1 MTSPQIVLTGASGF
15 IGSKV
20 LRRVLDQNPASGVR
34 AVVRGRPPEGFDQA
48 RLHWFQGD
56 LTRPGTLEGLCEG
69 ADVVLHLASRIAGTE
84 PECAAVNADGT
95 AALVEEARR
104 GGVRRIV
111 QLSTAAVYG
120 HGPHRG
126 ITVDEVPPAPVSPAS
141 RTRLR
146 AERVVTE
153 AGGTVLRPG
162 LVTGHG
168 DRWVVPALADLVER
182 VPARWNGGKGLTS
195 MVDADDL
202 ARLIARMATLRDE
215 PPAGVHHASHP
226 VPVRNRDLMAE
237 LDRLGILPLATADWT
252 WQQCLDHLRRSPGRV
267 GERQFALL
275 CGDNWQRSDTIW
287 RLAGLDA
294 GPGPL
299 ERLTSAAPWY
309 RAYLAGRNG

>member
-69 ADVVLHLASRIAGTE
+69 ADVVLHLASRVAGTE
-84 PECAAVNADGT
+84 HECAAVNADGT

-126 ITVDEVPPAPVSPAS
+126 ITVDEVPPHRCPRPAVRGCGRSVSSRRREARCCGPGSSPVTA
-141 RTRLR
+141 T
-146 AERVVTE
+146 
-153 AGGTVLRPG
+153 AGSS
-162 LVTGHG
+162 
-168 DRWVVPALADLVER
+168 PALADLVER
-182 VPARWNGGKGLTS
+182 VPARWNGGQGLTS